1 MDIQPSSILPL
12 TLVLNELCT
21 NATKYGALS
30 VPDGHIAM
38 AWGVGE
44 AGTVLIFR
52 WVESGGPAVVPP
64 RSRSLGSKLV
74 EEVLPRQLGGRA
86 NLSFHPPGLEYELT
100 VPVARLG
107 AQQP

>member
-1 MDIQPSSILPL
+1 
-12 TLVLNELCT
+12 
-21 NATKYGALS
+21 
-30 VPDGHIAM
+30 M